1 MKTEPLMRSNPFAL
15 SILAIAINSASI
27 VTCVAAPVLNNAPDG
42 VSISNDNL
50 TVTQTVDSATIEW
63 DSFNIDRLETVT
75 FIQPDTSSVT
85 LNNIGD
91 TNASSI
97 LGKIRSNGQVFLSN
111 PNGFIF
117 GTESNINTGS
127 FLATT
132 STFMHTDN
140 GLELSSSSNSS
151 ITIEEGATLYAKDDG
166 YIALLSRSIS
176 NNGTMSTDAQGQIIL
191 STLDTG
197 LIKLPGLNI
206 GIDIAGLTDR
216 DNSDS
221 SITLGSSSLL
231 SATHGTIILSSEDLS
246 SVLNSV
252 INSPASIQAK
262 DLHVKADIIE
272 ISGLLNYSSQE
283 VDNLHLSADELLTL
297 SANISGRELNLNL
310 TANNI
315 YIGNKNSTFELGSSG
330 LKSINIETLDS
341 GKTVIYNGLKASNSI
356 NINSQIEYQNTNTEI
371 SDLKFETDT
380 GVTDSS
386 IILHK
391 ALVNSASDY
400 TTDLILESNNID
412 ISTVSGFDSVEL
424 DAANIYLGGNV
435 LANNAINT
443 QAANN
448 LYLKSDISLSAPS
461 INLDDVKFAS
471 LTETGNSP
479 FTLTLDSG
487 EKSSQLYLQHV
498 NDNELIATEES
509 LSSIGGII
517 LKSQFEG
524 TNEVLISGDFSTNR
538 FIAGDDFSQF
548 NLRLTDNLSISG
560 LSEFD
565 SRYTVINGE
574 YEFIASGN
582 AGGSQANVGSIGDSA
597 TLSGLSLTNFSNVTL
612 NNDIK
617 TDMNGLTLAA
627 NNIWINKS
635 NDTLTLAN
643 IANGQISISGNL
655 SSLTTAGTPDPGTY
669 SSISIE
675 AFNGDIKL
683 DSLTNVTN
691 VNIEK
696 IGNGDIQLNGDIN
709 VTQNINLSN
718 LGDVTVAQDVTFSSN
733 TFSSIDS
740 HLNGYDT
747 RKNISIYTDNKA
759 DLGQISA
766 NNITIKGAEDS
777 VKSATELH
785 DDVTAIDVLN
795 FLNTD
800 ITLKNSLSLTGNIN
814 FLSDATPTVTALSI
828 NGPHDLD
835 IHSSNEQIYINNIGL
850 DESLDSL
857 SIEGNAELTFIND
870 PNITEGGRL
879 SLLGNLKFN
888 VGANHVFNSNNGEL
902 DFSGTT
908 INGSKTLTFNT
919 GTGNLSLGT
928 IGNDSVIDSLIIHS
942 TGKLNLYGDITLA
955 TPSFDL
961 SSLSA
966 IQIYQDMTFGSAELP
981 AMVNFG
987 DATLDGTYSLT
998 LFGDTITLG
1007 TIGSNIALQDLTIYS
1022 AGDLEFN
1029 SDITMVGTADI
1040 NAASILLNN
1049 TITTTGLNINLATEG
1064 DLTMSPFSVLKADS
1078 GKITLSSNTGNISLG
1093 AVNALTDVNIDA
1105 RGGSILNSID
1115 DYVSN
1120 TSTSINVLSENLSL
1134 NAFNKIGFDVKSPIV
1149 ISVQNGGS
1157 IKTEAN
1163 SSIYLANL
1171 NSASISS
1178 RSRVIDTS
1186 IGGEAAALDAYAQ
1199 FNLSSLNQ
1207 INTPAVTSNF
1217 GLISNLSWQADE
1229 EESIRKVKSPI
1240 SAPPIYHGRKGWR
1253 LGY

>member
-1 MKTEPLMRSNPFAL
+1 MLPLPRM
-15 SILAIAINSASI
+15 
-27 VTCVAAPVLNNAPDG
+27 
-42 VSISNDNL
+42 
-50 TVTQTVDSATIEW
+50 
-63 DSFNIDRLETVT
+63 
-75 FIQPDTSSVT
+75 
-85 LNNIGD
+85 
-91 TNASSI
+91 
-97 LGKIRSNGQVFLSN
+97 
-111 PNGFIF
+111 
-117 GTESNINTGS
+117 
-127 FLATT
+127 
-132 STFMHTDN
+132 
-140 GLELSSSSNSS
+140 
-151 ITIEEGATLYAKDDG
+151 
-166 YIALLSRSIS
+166 
-176 NNGTMSTDAQGQIIL
+176 
-191 STLDTG
+191 
-197 LIKLPGLNI
+197 
-206 GIDIAGLTDR
+206 
-216 DNSDS
+216 
-221 SITLGSSSLL
+221 
-231 SATHGTIILSSEDLS
+231 
-246 SVLNSV
+246 
-252 INSPASIQAK
+252 
-262 DLHVKADIIE
+262 LH
-272 ISGLLNYSSQE
+272 S
-283 VDNLHLSADELLTL
+283 H
-297 SANISGRELNLNL
+297 
-310 TANNI
+310 
-315 YIGNKNSTFELGSSG
+315 
-330 LKSINIETLDS
+330 
-341 GKTVIYNGLKASNSI
+341 
-356 NINSQIEYQNTNTEI
+356 
-371 SDLKFETDT
+371 
-380 GVTDSS
+380 
-386 IILHK
+386 
-391 ALVNSASDY
+391 
-400 TTDLILESNNID
+400 
-412 ISTVSGFDSVEL
+412 
-424 DAANIYLGGNV
+424 
-435 LANNAINT
+435 
-443 QAANN
+443 
-448 LYLKSDISLSAPS
+448 P
-461 INLDDVKFAS
+461 
-471 LTETGNSP
+471 
-479 FTLTLDSG
+479 
-487 EKSSQLYLQHV
+487 
-498 NDNELIATEES
+498 
-509 LSSIGGII
+509 
-517 LKSQFEG
+517 
-524 TNEVLISGDFSTNR
+524 
-538 FIAGDDFSQF
+538 
-548 NLRLTDNLSISG
+548 
-560 LSEFD
+560 
-565 SRYTVINGE
+565 
-574 YEFIASGN
+574 
-582 AGGSQANVGSIGDSA
+582 
-597 TLSGLSLTNFSNVTL
+597 
-612 NNDIK
+612 
-617 TDMNGLTLAA
+617 
-627 NNIWINKS
+627 
-635 NDTLTLAN
+635 
-643 IANGQISISGNL
+643 
-655 SSLTTAGTPDPGTY
+655 TP
-669 SSISIE
+669 
-675 AFNGDIKL
+675 
-683 DSLTNVTN
+683 
-691 VNIEK
+691 
-696 IGNGDIQLNGDIN
+696 
-709 VTQNINLSN
+709 
-718 LGDVTVAQDVTFSSN
+718 
-733 TFSSIDS
+733 
-740 HLNGYDT
+740 
-747 RKNISIYTDNKA
+747 YTDNKA

-888 VGANHVFNSNNGEL
+888 VGANHLFNSNNGEL